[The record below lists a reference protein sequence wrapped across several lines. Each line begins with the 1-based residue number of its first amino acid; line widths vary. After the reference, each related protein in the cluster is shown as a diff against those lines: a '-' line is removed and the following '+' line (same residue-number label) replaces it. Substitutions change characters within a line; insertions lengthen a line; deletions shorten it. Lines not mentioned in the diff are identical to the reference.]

1 MLGPGE
7 GSMLCRGRASEGS
20 SVHGFI
26 DSLIDRPMDLPIHR
40 LARKFCMRSFSTIT
54 AFLVA
59 LVSVAALP
67 GCVSSA
73 PKPEVKEPVRLELK
87 VSALPGVNP
96 DDQGR
101 AEPIAVR
108 IYALKNAN
116 AFNEADF
123 FTLQNRDKT
132 VLADDLLKRDEFVL
146 RPGEH
151 RTIVGPFDPSA
162 TTIGV
167 LAAYRDL
174 PNSVWRAVYSMPAT
188 QETAW
193 YRFSKPKLR
202 LAIDLEANAIEITEV
217 KR

>member
-1 MLGPGE
+1 
-7 GSMLCRGRASEGS
+7 
-20 SVHGFI
+20 
-26 DSLIDRPMDLPIHR
+26 
-40 LARKFCMRSFSTIT
+40 MRSISTIT
-54 AFLVA
+54 ASLVA
-59 LVSVAALP
+59 FVSVATLA

-96 DDQGR
+96 DDRGR

-132 VLADDLLKRDEFVL
+132 VLADDLVNRDEFVL
-146 RPGEH
+146 RTGEH
-151 RTIVGPFDPSA
+151 RTIVGPFDPA
-162 TTIGV
+162 TTAIGV

-174 PNSVWRAVYSMPAT
+174 PNSVWRAVYSIPAT
-188 QETAW
+188 REAAW
-193 YRFSKPKLR
+193 YRFSKPKLK
-202 LAIDLEANAIEITEV
+202 LAIDLDANAVKITEV